1 MYEYMKKYHI
11 LSIIYYCFAYNK
23 LRKLKGGFIL
33 DRICEHGCLKCGV
46 PIYQYECYLLDAM
59 CPKCYEVYY
68 KELIK
73 EGLCLSYPELLSRYN
88 KVKNI

>member
-11 LSIIYYCFAYNK
+11 LSIIYYYFAYNK

-33 DRICEHGCLKCGV
+33 NKIYDYGCLECGM
-46 PIYQYECYLLDAM
+46 PIYNYEVDLLDGL

-68 KELIK
+68 EELIK
-73 EGLCLSYPELLSRYN
+73 EGLCLSYAELLSRYN
-88 KVKNI
+88 KVKNM

>member
-1 MYEYMKKYHI
+1 MKKYHI
-11 LSIIYYCFAYNK
+11 LSIIYYYFAYNK

-33 DRICEHGCLKCGV
+33 NKICEYGCLECGM
-46 PIYQYECYLLDAM
+46 PIYNYEVDLLDGL

-73 EGLCLSYPELLSRYN
+73 EGLCLSYAELLSRYN
-88 KVKNI
+88 KIKNM

>member
-11 LSIIYYCFAYNK
+11 LSIIFIIFAYNK

-33 DRICEHGCLKCGV
+33 NNICKYGCLECGM
-46 PIYQYECYLLDAM
+46 PIYNYEVDLLDGL
-59 CPKCYEVYY
+59 CPKCYDIYY
-68 KELIK
+68 NELIK
-73 EGLCLSYPELLSRYN
+73 EGVCLSYAELLSRYN